1 MKAKEYLLRI
11 KKMNEVIEN
20 TLEEIKVLEALATSA
35 TASMEGERVQS
46 SSDQQKMEKCVVKIA
61 DTKRQLTD
69 DIAKYAEIREEAIA
83 LVNSACDK
91 DCIKL
96 IRARYL
102 GVYNAKTG
110 KVEFKT
116 WEQIAVE
123 NFFSY
128 KWVSCGLHQRALTQV
143 QKALDERQARMIEEI
158 MKNGSEEQ

>member
-20 TLEEIKVLEALATSA
+20 TLEEIQVLETMAGSM
-35 TASMEGERVQS
+35 TAAMGGERVQS
-46 SSDQQKMEKCVVKIA
+46 SSDQQRMEKCVVKIA
-61 DTKRQLTD
+61 DMKRQLTD

-102 GVYNAKTG
+102 GVYHAKSG
-110 KVEFKT
+110 KIKFKT

-123 NFFSY
+123 NSFSY
-128 KWVSCGLHQRALTQV
+128 KWVSGGLHQRAFQSLIKKHM
-143 QKALDERQARMIEEI
+143 QKGRFLAEATLEKAI
-158 MKNGSEEQ
+158 N